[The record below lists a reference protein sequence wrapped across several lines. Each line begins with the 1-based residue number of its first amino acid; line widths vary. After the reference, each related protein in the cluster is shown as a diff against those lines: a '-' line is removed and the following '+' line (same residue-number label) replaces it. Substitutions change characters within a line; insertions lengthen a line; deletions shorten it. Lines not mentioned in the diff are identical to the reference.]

1 MILAGRAWPV
11 QGYLT
16 YGATVLW
23 AFAGIVVN
31 QYAASTTTGAA
42 LLAAALVAI
51 TLVGALRGGG
61 PRGSGRRTAHPG
73 TA

>member
-1 MILAGRAWPV
+1 M

-31 QYAASTTTGAA
+31 QYAVSPTTTGAA

-51 TLVGALRGGG
+51 ALVGALHGGG
-61 PRGSGRRTAHPG
+61 PRGSARRTAHPG